1 MVLERLHRTHAPDWS
16 IPFEKYGGEYRM
28 KALFIGLGS
37 IGQRHVRNLRALLGS
52 QVEIMA
58 FRVRGLPHVIT
69 EQLEIEQGSRV
80 EEKFQI
86 KVYGDLEEALDARP
100 DIAFICN
107 PNSLHIPVALLAARA
122 GCHLFIEKPL
132 SHDCEGIEDLIR
144 IVEIKKKVAFVGY
157 QMRFHPCLQRLQT
170 LIQQQAVGRLMAVRI
185 ELGEYMPGWH
195 RYEDYRETYAAKKE
209 FGGGVILAQSHEL
222 DYAYWLF
229 GLPRRVFSIGG
240 HLSGLEIDVE
250 DVASILMECEFHGRV
265 VPVHIQLDLI
275 QRPPSRTCQVVG
287 DEGKILVDLRTPCI
301 QVFNARGELSEA
313 KVFEQFQRNQLFLE
327 ELQHF
332 LDCIRGHGSPLVT
345 LHDGLASLRM
355 ALAAKASLTSGKV
368 LEPADLASSYR
379 QQIGGGQT

>member
-1 MVLERLHRTHAPDWS
+1 
-16 IPFEKYGGEYRM
+16 M

-69 EQLEIEQGSRV
+69 EQLEIEQGSKV
-80 EEKFQI
+80 EEKFHI
-86 KVYGDLEEALDARP
+86 KVYGDLEEALDTRP

-107 PNSLHIPVALLAARA
+107 PNSLHIPVALSAARA

-132 SHDCEGIEDLIR
+132 SHNCEGIEDLIR
-144 IVEIKKKVAFVGY
+144 IVEMKKRVAWVGY
-157 QMRFHPCLQRLQT
+157 QMRFHPCLQRLQS

-185 ELGEYMPGWH
+185 ELGEFMPGWH
-195 RYEDYRETYAAKKE
+195 GYEDYRETYAAKKE

-229 GLPRRVFSIGG
+229 GFPRRVFSIGG
-240 HLSGLEIDVE
+240 HLSRLEVDVE
-250 DVASILMECEFHGRV
+250 DVASILMECEFEGRV

-275 QRPPSRTCQVVG
+275 QRPPSRTCQVIG

-301 QVFNARGELSEA
+301 QVFNGRGELCES
-313 KVFEQFQRNQLFLE
+313 KVFDGFQRNQLFLE

-332 LDCIRGHGSPLVT
+332 LGCIRGNENPLVT

-355 ALAAKASLTSGKV
+355 ALAAKASLASGKV
-368 LEPADLASSYR
+368 LEPADLTSP
-379 QQIGGGQT
+379 